1 MIQDLTA
8 QLKQSCDGLWP
19 SMSHIPPFNQSRCIG
34 GMVGYDWPDLSHAPI
49 FGWWQGT
56 MIDSYH
62 ENHVLSWREDIPQG
76 KKYYKE
82 RWEWGWEVKADSP

>member
-1 MIQDLTA
+1 
-8 QLKQSCDGLWP
+8 
-19 SMSHIPPFNQSRCIG
+19 MSHIPPFNQSRCIG